1 MNERYSPALDMRGA
15 ATKLPNHPW
24 VWSPLSDTYGW
35 DLLFHEARG
44 GVQHDAWLQPGECVR
59 EYSQFAPE
67 LNQE

>member
-1 MNERYSPALDMRGA
+1 
-15 ATKLPNHPW
+15 
-24 VWSPLSDTYGW
+24 LSDTYGW